1 MGNLSVKNER
11 LILIK
16 DIILDTEMKMLEIV
30 KNEISSGIIDLEE
43 REQLEKLNFVVEY
56 LQNYYDKKSKMISI
70 EGVHYE

>member
-30 KNEISSGIIDLEE
+30 KNEINSGAIDLEE

-70 EGVHYE
+70 EDVRYE